1 MRILLLMIWLIVPVG
16 ALAYHFGPGQAKL
29 QLDSV
34 ASLLESAKADV
45 AAERWGDAQATY
57 EQALGRTP
65 EDQTQL
71 RRELRLEICKA
82 QMMNRQ
88 LPSAHESLLSL
99 MEEANADPT
108 TPKSY
113 SQEVRSALA
122 SSQYYMTW
130 LLRLEG
136 QPRERWE
143 PEIEAARQNYTL
155 LAEQAAESGDAGQ
168 LKIHKEDIES
178 AVRLARMDIGELQG
192 LPLPSQ

>member
-1 MRILLLMIWLIVPVG
+1 MIWLIVPVG

-34 ASLLESAKADV
+34 ASLLDSARADV
-45 AAERWGDAQATY
+45 ASERWGDAQATF

-99 MEEANADPT
+99 MEEADADPK
-108 TPKSY
+108 TPKIY
-113 SQEVRSALA
+113 SQQVRSALA